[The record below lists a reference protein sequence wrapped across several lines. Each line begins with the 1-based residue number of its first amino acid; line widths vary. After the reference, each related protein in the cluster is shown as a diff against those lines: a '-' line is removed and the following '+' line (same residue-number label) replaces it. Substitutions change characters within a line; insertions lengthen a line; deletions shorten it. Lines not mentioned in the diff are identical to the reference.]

1 MNNEDLHQECV
12 GQRKE
17 ERERET
23 SNIVKISRVF
33 GWRKSKKGAS

>member
-1 MNNEDLHQECV
+1 MKIFIKNVL
-12 GQRKE
+12 GRGKRKE